1 MDSQLIEIIGRNR
14 LINELLRGGL
24 EVATPLRDRGID
36 LIAYVDI
43 DKDLTSFIARPI
55 QMKAASGESF
65 SMDRK
70 YEKVRGI
77 ILAYLWHLED
87 SVKAVT
93 FALTYGEGLAVAE
106 AMGWTKTLAWIN
118 GGKYANTKPG
128 KELCRLLEP
137 YRMTPLTWR
146 DKVIRAAEE
155 AAPGAALAARM

>member
-43 DKDLTSFIARPI
+43 DKDLTSFIAHPI

-70 YEKVRGI
+70 YEKVRGL

-87 SVKAVT
+87 PAKAVT

-106 AMGWTKTLAWIN
+106 AIGYTKTFSWTN
-118 GGKYANTKPG
+118 GGKYANTNSG

-155 AAPGAALAARM
+155 PAPTAASAAQT